1 MPSAP
6 APPGSQNP
14 HAPRFSET
22 KRRKSQQMVTR
33 VSRFDADWWIVQKRF
48 IYVAVIVAS
57 LAVVAGGAGL
67 YVWVYGNPF
76 KGAAEAEGAPT
87 GARFVSLEGGVKVVR
102 ANTRETLQARAD
114 TRLFP
119 GDLVQ
124 TQEDGR
130 ARVTLADGST
140 LFVKPNSV
148 VTIAENT
155 SADGGKSTKVRV
167 AVESG
172 QVNVR
177 TEQQTEGAQNIV
189 GTHLTESRLDSQTD
203 ASFHVREDKTE
214 AIRVGTGAVETS
226 TTGGDTTTLRAG
238 DYAAVN
244 QQGAIAQKEKL
255 LAAPLPVAPR
265 NLERLAGR
273 KGGATAVALKW
284 QKPQTGAPA
293 HYRVEVATSPFF
305 VPSGKLIE
313 RDRLQATEFPVG
325 DLRQGN
331 YFWRVLAVAQS
342 GQASDWSEPQKFVV
356 VDEGGTGDELSVADV
371 QIEYVAGQIY
381 LLRGRTQAG
390 NTVRC
395 TGRETLAARDGFFQL
410 QINAPR
416 GAREVQVETA
426 DTQGNRNSFKFQLPP
441 GG

>member
-1 MPSAP
+1 
-6 APPGSQNP
+6 
-14 HAPRFSET
+14 
-22 KRRKSQQMVTR
+22 MVTR
-33 VSRFDADWWIVQKRF
+33 VSRFDGDWWIVQKRF
-48 IYVAVIVAS
+48 IYVAVIIAS
-57 LAVVAGGAGL
+57 LAVTAFGLGL

-102 ANTRETLQARAD
+102 ANTRESLQARAD

-130 ARVTLADGST
+130 ARITLADGST

-155 SADGGKSTKVRV
+155 SAEGGKSTKVRV

-172 QVNVR
+172 QINVR
-177 TEQQTEGAQNIV
+177 TEQQREGAQNIV
-189 GTHLTESRLDSQTD
+189 GTHLTESRLNSETD
-203 ASFHVREDKTE
+203 ASFHVRDDKSE

-226 TTGGDTTTLRAG
+226 TSGGDTTTLRAG
-238 DYAAVN
+238 EYAAVN
-244 QQGAIAQKEKL
+244 QQGTISQEKL
-255 LAAPLPVAPR
+255 LAAPLPTAPK

-273 KGGATAVALKW
+273 KSGATAVALKW
-284 QKPQTGAPA
+284 QRPQTGAPA

-305 VPSGKLIE
+305 VPAGKLIE
-313 RDRLQATEFPVG
+313 RDQLQATEFTVD

-331 YFWRVLAVAQS
+331 YFWRVLAVAPS
-342 GQASDWSEPQKFVV
+342 GQSSDWSEPQKFIVV
-356 VDEGGTGDELSVADV
+356 GEGSTGDEASVSNV
-371 QIEYVAGQIY
+371 EIEYVAGQIY
-381 LLRGRTQAG
+381 LVRGRTQSG

-395 TGRETLAARDGFFQL
+395 AGRETLAARDGFFQL

-416 GAREVQVETA
+416 GAREVQLETA
-426 DTQGNRNSFKFQLPP
+426 DTQGNRNTFKFQLPP

>member
-1 MPSAP
+1 
-6 APPGSQNP
+6 
-14 HAPRFSET
+14 
-22 KRRKSQQMVTR
+22 MVTR
-33 VSRFDADWWIVQKRF
+33 VSRYDADWWIVQKRF
-48 IYVAVIVAS
+48 IYIAVIIAS
-57 LAVVAGGAGL
+57 LAVVAGGVGL
-67 YVWVYGNPF
+67 YVWAYGNPF

-87 GARFVSLEGGVKVVR
+87 GARFVSLEGVVKVVR

-155 SADGGKSTKVRV
+155 SAEGGKSTKVRV

-189 GTHLTESRLDSQTD
+189 GTHLTESRLNSETD
-203 ASFHVREDKTE
+203 ASFHVRDDKTE

-226 TTGGDTTTLRAG
+226 TSGGDTTTLRAG
-238 DYAAVN
+238 EYAAVN

-255 LAAPLPVAPR
+255 LAAPFPVTPK

-284 QKPQTGAPA
+284 QRPQTGAPA

-305 VPSGKLIE
+305 VPAGKLIE
-313 RDRLQATEFPVG
+313 RDRLQATEFTVD

-331 YFWRVLAVAQS
+331 YYWRVLAVAQS
-342 GQASDWSEPQKFVV
+342 GQASDWSEPQKFMVV
-356 VDEGGTGDELSVADV
+356 GEGGTGDELSVAGV

-381 LLRGRTQAG
+381 LVRGRTQAG

-395 TGRETLAARDGFFQL
+395 EGRETLAARDGFFQL

-416 GAREVQVETA
+416 GAREVQIETA
-426 DTQGNRNSFKFQLPP
+426 DTQGNRNAFKFQLPP

>member
-1 MPSAP
+1 
-6 APPGSQNP
+6 
-14 HAPRFSET
+14 
-22 KRRKSQQMVTR
+22 MVTR
-33 VSRFDADWWIVQKRF
+33 VSRFDGDWWVVQKRL
-48 IYVAVIVAS
+48 IYIAVIIAS
-57 LAVVAGGAGL
+57 LVVAAGGVSL
-67 YVWVYGNPF
+67 YVYLYGNPF

-102 ANTRETLQARAD
+102 ANTRESLEARAD

-130 ARVTLADGST
+130 ARITLADGSA

-155 SADGGKSTKVRV
+155 SAEDGRGSKVRV
-167 AVESG
+167 AVERG
-172 QVNVR
+172 QINVR
-177 TEQQTEGAQNIV
+177 TEQLNADAQNII
-189 GTHLTESRLDSQTD
+189 GTHLTESRLAAETD
-203 ASFHVREDKTE
+203 ATVHVRDDKTE
-214 AIRVGTGAVETS
+214 AIRVGAGAVETS
-226 TTGGDTTTLRAG
+226 TSGGDTTMLKAG
-238 DYAAVN
+238 EYVAVN
-244 QQGAIAQKEKL
+244 PQGTALQKEKL
-255 LAAPLPVAPR
+255 LAAPLPLTPK
-265 NLERLAGR
+265 NLERLPVG
-273 KGGATAVALKW
+273 KGGATSVALKW

-305 VPSGKLIE
+305 VPAGKLVE
-313 RDRLQATEFPVG
+313 RDQLQANEITVEDV
-325 DLRQGN
+325 RQGN
-331 YFWRVLAVAQS
+331 YFWRVMAVAQS

-356 VDEGGTGDELSVADV
+356 EGQGGSGDAVTVSDV

-381 LLRGRTQAG
+381 LVRGRTQAG

-395 TGRETLAARDGFFQL
+395 AGRETLAARDGFFQL

-416 GAREVQVETA
+416 GAREVQLETA
-426 DTQGNRNSFKFQLPP
+426 DTQGNRNSLKFQLPP

>member
-1 MPSAP
+1 
-6 APPGSQNP
+6 
-14 HAPRFSET
+14 
-22 KRRKSQQMVTR
+22 MVTR
-33 VSRFDADWWIVQKRF
+33 VSRFDGDWWVVQKRL
-48 IYVAVIVAS
+48 IYIAVIIAS
-57 LAVVAGGAGL
+57 LVVAAGALSL
-67 YVWVYGNPF
+67 YVYLYGNPF
-76 KGAAEAEGAPT
+76 KGAAVDAGAPT

-102 ANTRETLQARAD
+102 ANTRESLQARAD

-130 ARVTLADGST
+130 ARITLADGSA

-155 SADGGKSTKVRV
+155 SAEDGRGSKVRV

-172 QVNVR
+172 QINVR
-177 TEQQTEGAQNIV
+177 TEQLNADAQNII
-189 GTHLTESRLDSQTD
+189 GTHLTENRLAAETD
-203 ASFHVREDKTE
+203 ATVHVREDKTE
-214 AIRVGTGAVETS
+214 AIRVGAGAVETS
-226 TTGGDTTTLRAG
+226 TSGGDTTTLKAG
-238 DYAAVN
+238 EYVAVN
-244 QQGAIAQKEKL
+244 TQGTVSQKEKL
-255 LAAPLPVAPR
+255 LAAPVPLTPK
-265 NLERLAGR
+265 NMERLAAR

-305 VPSGKLIE
+305 VPAGKLVE
-313 RDRLQATEFPVG
+313 RDKLQANEITVEDV
-325 DLRQGN
+325 RQGN
-331 YFWRVLAVAQS
+331 YFWRVMAVAQS
-342 GQASDWSEPQKFVV
+342 GQASDWSEPQKLVV
-356 VDEGGTGDELSVADV
+356 VSQGGTGAEVSLSDV

-381 LLRGRTQAG
+381 LVRGRTEAG

-395 TGRETLAARDGFFQL
+395 AGRETLAARDGFFQL

-416 GAREVQVETA
+416 GAREVQLETA

>member
-1 MPSAP
+1 
-6 APPGSQNP
+6 
-14 HAPRFSET
+14 
-22 KRRKSQQMVTR
+22 MVTR
-33 VSRFDADWWIVQKRF
+33 LSRFDADWWVVQKRF
-48 IYVAVIVAS
+48 IYIAVILVS
-57 LAVVAGGAGL
+57 LAIVAGCFGL
-67 YVWVYGNPF
+67 YVYIYGNPF
-76 KGAAEAEGAPT
+76 KGVAADIGSAA

-102 ANTRETLQARAD
+102 ANTRESLQARAD

-119 GDLVQ
+119 GDIVQ

-130 ARVTLADGST
+130 ARITLADGSN

-155 SADGGKSTKVRV
+155 AAEGGRQTKVRV

-172 QVNVR
+172 QINVR
-177 TEQQTEGAQNIV
+177 TEQQNEGASNIV
-189 GTHLTESRLDSQTD
+189 GTHLTESRITAETD

-226 TTGGDTTTLRAG
+226 TSGGDTTTLRAG
-238 DYAAVN
+238 EYAAVN
-244 QQGAIAQKEKL
+244 PQGAISQREKL
-255 LAAPLPVAPR
+255 LAAPFPVAPH
-265 NLERLAGR
+265 NLERVAARRGA
-273 KGGATAVALKW
+273 ATAVSLKW

-305 VPSGKLIE
+305 VPTGMLIE
-313 RDRLQATEFPVG
+313 RDQLQANEITVD

-356 VDEGGTGDELSVADV
+356 VAEGGTGDEVGFTDV

-381 LLRGRTQAG
+381 LVRGRTQPG

-395 TGRETLAARDGFFQL
+395 TGRETLATRDGLFQL
-410 QINAPR
+410 QINAPH
-416 GAREVQVETA
+416 GAHDVLLEAA
-426 DTQGNRNSFKFQLPP
+426 DTQGNRNASKYTLPP

>member
-1 MPSAP
+1 
-6 APPGSQNP
+6 
-14 HAPRFSET
+14 
-22 KRRKSQQMVTR
+22 MVTR
-33 VSRFDADWWIVQKRF
+33 VSRFDGDWWIVQKRF
-48 IYVAVIVAS
+48 IYVAVIIAS
-57 LAVVAGGAGL
+57 FAVVAGGCGL
-67 YVWVYGNPF
+67 YVWAYGNPF

-130 ARVTLADGST
+130 ARITLADGST

-155 SADGGKSTKVRV
+155 SAEDGKSTKVRV

-172 QVNVR
+172 QINVR
-177 TEQQTEGAQNIV
+177 TEQQNEGAQNIV
-189 GTHLTESRLDSQTD
+189 GTHLTESRLNSQTD
-203 ASFHVREDKTE
+203 ASFHVRDDKTE
-214 AIRVGTGAVETS
+214 AIRVGAGAVETS
-226 TTGGDTTTLRAG
+226 TSGGDTTTLRAG
-238 DYAAVN
+238 EYAAVN
-244 QQGAIAQKEKL
+244 QQGTISQQEKL
-255 LAAPLPVAPR
+255 LAAPLPVTPK

-273 KGGATAVALKW
+273 KGGATAVSLKW

-305 VPSGKLIE
+305 VPAGKLIE
-313 RDRLQATEFPVG
+313 RDRLQATEFTVD

-356 VDEGGTGDELSVADV
+356 VGEGGTGDEASVADV

-381 LLRGRTQAG
+381 LVRGRTQAG

-395 TGRETLAARDGFFQL
+395 GGRETLAARDGFFQL

-416 GAREVQVETA
+416 GAREVQLETA
-426 DTQGNRNSFKFQLPP
+426 DTQGNRNTFKFQLPP

>member
-1 MPSAP
+1 
-6 APPGSQNP
+6 
-14 HAPRFSET
+14 
-22 KRRKSQQMVTR
+22 MVTR
-33 VSRFDADWWIVQKRF
+33 ISRFNADWWIVQKRF
-48 IYVAVIVAS
+48 IYLAIIIAC
-57 LAVVAGGAGL
+57 LAVVAACAGL
-67 YVWVYGNPF
+67 YVYLYGNPF
-76 KGAAEAEGAPT
+76 KGVADNIGAAA

-102 ANTRETLQARAD
+102 ANTRESLQARAD

-119 GDLVQ
+119 GDIVQ

-130 ARVTLADGST
+130 ARVTLADGSN

-155 SADGGKSTKVRV
+155 AAEGGRQTKVRV

-172 QVNVR
+172 QINVR
-177 TEQQTEGAQNIV
+177 TEQQNEGAQNIV
-189 GTHLTESRLDSQTD
+189 GTHLTESRIAPETD
-203 ASFHVREDKTE
+203 ASFHVRDDKTE

-226 TTGGDTTTLRAG
+226 TSDGDTTTLRAG
-238 DYAAVN
+238 EYAAVN
-244 QQGAIAQKEKL
+244 QQGAIAQREKL
-255 LAAPLPVAPR
+255 LAAPVPVTPR
-265 NLERLAGR
+265 NMERVSSR
-273 KGGATAVALKW
+273 RGAATSVALKW

-305 VPSGKLIE
+305 VPAGKLVE
-313 RDRLQATEFPVG
+313 RDQLQATEITVE
-325 DLRQGN
+325 DVRQGN
-331 YFWRVLAVAQS
+331 YFWRVMAVAQS

-356 VDEGGTGDELSVADV
+356 EGQGGTGDEVTVSDV

-381 LLRGRTQAG
+381 LVRGRTQAG

-395 TGRETLAARDGFFQL
+395 AGRETLAARDGFFQL

-416 GAREVQVETA
+416 GAREVQLETA